1 MKTTALMHTS
11 PRQRRIT
18 WGFGLAVSIGMIG
31 IGPLFA
37 SVWPGFDHSPWDI
50 NTMLFGLG
58 VGLCTIAYIFGR
70 IAVAAV
76 TEGRRNAVAPPTKRA
91 YLVVGGSFALAA
103 IALTIAL
110 MTSAS

>member
-18 WGFGLAVSIGMIG
+18 WGFGLGISVGMIG

-58 VGLCTIAYIFGR
+58 VGLCAIAYIFVR

-76 TEGRRNAVAPPTKRA
+76 TEGRRNAVAPPTRRA
-91 YLVVGGSFALAA
+91 YLVAGGGFVLAVLALAV
-103 IALTIAL
+103 ALLTA
-110 MTSAS
+110 